1 MERGRGPS
9 EAELDALAAWW
20 LAKRHIGKAA
30 LLLGKKRQTVAN
42 QLQQLKRLEG
52 ATDCVDLALKYMD
65 QIQER
70 RADVLD
76 RAA

>member
-1 MERGRGPS
+1 VERGRGPS

-30 LLLGKKRQTVAN
+30 LLLGRNRQTIAN
-42 QLQQLKRLEG
+42 TLNTFRRLEA
-52 ATDCVDLALKYMD
+52 ATDNVELALKYMD

-70 RADVLD
+70 RASVLD

>member
-1 MERGRGPS
+1 MSRQPS
-9 EAELDALAAWW
+9 PAELDALAAWW
-20 LAKRHIGKAA
+20 LSKRHIGRAA
-30 LLLGKKRQTVAN
+30 TLLGKQRQTVAN

-65 QIQER
+65 EIQLR